1 MPMEPKPKLWVLMG
15 EQESLVLKG
24 SVADSAGEH
33 CLGVKSRTLCRMTP
47 SLEPGARLL
56 SKWTNCPPHLHL
68 PHRVVSPRLGPT
80 WLTWKGFHPY
90 FLVSGIKPAGARRD
104 GGLSGAQPDGSQ
116 AYTRFETAGSGAGL
130 ACEVFSKR
138 SRKAAWCLEPRE
150 SHSRGQ
156 RVTWMGLCLLLGWLK
171 PAEGSWEHRAV
182 GMSRCEVYSGKGKMC
197 IIGGEGLF
205 LPR

>member
-1 MPMEPKPKLWVLMG
+1 MPGFCLNGQTALRTYICPTVLYLRG
-15 EQESLVLKG
+15 WGLRG
-24 SVADSAGEH
+24 
-33 CLGVKSRTLCRMTP
+33 
-47 SLEPGARLL
+47 
-56 SKWTNCPPHLHL
+56 
-68 PHRVVSPRLGPT
+68 SPRRAFVSLSR
-80 WLTWKGFHPY
+80 LFPY
-90 FLVSGIKPAGARRD
+90 FLVSGTKLAGARRD

-116 AYTRFETAGSGAGL
+116 AYTRFETAGSGTGL
-130 ACEVFSKR
+130 VCEVFSKR
-138 SRKAAWCLEPRE
+138 SREAAWCLEPRE

-197 IIGGEGLF
+197 ITCGEGLF